1 MSSEIHYCDKCGSII
16 LPSAIEQGS
25 AVVNAATT
33 LCAECLKKLPPD
45 EREAISALRAGAG
58 TPDAMP
64 MTAPVRVYPG
74 DRRSRE
80 STRGRAAAPAGGK
93 KARAA
98 GPVVTAVAVGVGA
111 AVVSALVGIRLLRS
125 GDSGPPHRPRATPTV
140 SAPTA
145 PPVAPSSSGA
155 APASGATGAAR
166 QLARIR
172 AMLAIDESKY
182 AEARRLLVRFPES
195 FAGTPEVGGAKAL
208 LSEIDAAYAKRAE
221 EALSAAR
228 AGASAGEFDEA
239 ESRLRSIRDR
249 FGDGLWFESK
259 GEAAVAEALAEVAKQ
274 RLEWELKNVA
284 DTLKKAREE
293 FDAGRLKEAGTLIA
307 NRAKWPAASRAE
319 VDKLAVEIERKVAA
333 AAAAKKL
340 AEEREKILAEFD
352 RLVANGEYAAARE
365 HAMSRAA
372 GDGQDAGMLRAA
384 AHVAHAMAEAPAAAV
399 RGARTLV
406 GREVRLKL
414 ARGHMTATVKAAT
427 DAGLAVATT
436 YTINN
441 QRREKS
447 HDLKWEGLHADQK
460 AELARL
466 GGLEVSPSDAAIVST
481 YEALAA
487 NDLAAARKAVEAAGD
502 HPLAARLA
510 KVVRERQTQ
519 LAYESAMELAEEL
532 VEKKRWKAGKEEC
545 EKALEIKPD
554 DEKAT
559 ELLAEVRRHIGPPPT
574 LTLDLGNGVTMECV
588 YIRPGKFTMGGDS
601 DPKHGWQGVEKP
613 KHEVT
618 ITKGFYLGKYEV
630 TQAQYEAV
638 MGVNP
643 SKWKEAQRPVEYV
656 TWSESDGFCR
666 RASEKT
672 RREVRLPTEAEWEY
686 ACRAGT
692 TTDWSHGSNSAN
704 LAEYAWYNV
713 NAGGQTHPVGQKKPN
728 GWGLYDMHGNVWEWV
743 ADWYGSDYYASGPRE
758 DPTGPT
764 EGADRMLRGGG
775 WDLDNDTCRSA
786 LRRRRH
792 TWCRNA
798 NRGFRAAV
806 SSPPRGP

>member
-1 MSSEIHYCDKCGSII
+1 LPSEIHYCDKCGMII

-25 AVVNAATT
+25 AAVSSTT
-33 LCAECLKKLPPD
+33 SLCAECLKKLAPD

-64 MTAPVRVYPG
+64 MTAPVRVHPG
-74 DRRSRE
+74 DRKSRA
-80 STRGRAAAPAGGK
+80 STRGRAAAPTGGK

-98 GPVVTAVAVGVGA
+98 GPVVTAVAVGIGA

-172 AMLAIDESKY
+172 AMIAIDESKY

-195 FAGTPEVGGAKAL
+195 FAGTPEVEGAKAL

-228 AGASAGEFDEA
+228 ASASAGEFDEA
-239 ESRLRSIRDR
+239 ESHLRSIKDR

-259 GEAAVAEALAEVAKQ
+259 GEAAVAEAFAEVAKQ

-293 FDAGRLKEAGTLIA
+293 LDAGRLKEAGTLIA

-319 VDKLAVEIERKVAA
+319 ADKLAVAIERKVAA

-399 RGARTLV
+399 RGAKTLV

-427 DAGLAVATT
+427 DAGLTVATT

-441 QRREKS
+441 QRRERS
-447 HDLKWEGLHADQK
+447 LDLKWEGLHADQK

-466 GGLEVSPSDAAIVST
+466 GGLKFSPSDTAIVST
-481 YEALAA
+481 YDALAS

-502 HPLAARLA
+502 NPLGPRLA
-510 KVVRERQTQ
+510 EAVRVREKQ
-519 LAYESAMELAEEL
+519 LAYEAAMKAVEQL
-532 VEKKRWKAGKEEC
+532 VERKRWEDVIRACEEILA
-545 EKALEIKPD
+545 KWPD
-554 DEKAT
+554 DRRAA
-559 ELLAEVRRHIGPPPT
+559 ELLAE
-574 LTLDLGNGVTMECV
+574 
-588 YIRPGKFTMGGDS
+588 
-601 DPKHGWQGVEKP
+601 
-613 KHEVT
+613 
-618 ITKGFYLGKYEV
+618 
-630 TQAQYEAV
+630 A
-638 MGVNP
+638 
-643 SKWKEAQRPVEYV
+643 
-656 TWSESDGFCR
+656 
-666 RASEKT
+666 
-672 RREVRLPTEAEWEY
+672 
-686 ACRAGT
+686 
-692 TTDWSHGSNSAN
+692 
-704 LAEYAWYNV
+704 
-713 NAGGQTHPVGQKKPN
+713 
-728 GWGLYDMHGNVWEWV
+728 
-743 ADWYGSDYYASGPRE
+743 
-758 DPTGPT
+758 
-764 EGADRMLRGGG
+764 
-775 WDLDNDTCRSA
+775 
-786 LRRRRH
+786 RRRTDYIESFVGTVEPSSLTDVGWNGYH
-792 TWCRNA
+792 TGSWQIGTVNTWGGTAPPDGDGWFARIKVGESPA
-798 NRGFRAAV
+798 FAIRTGERVLTDNRYTFIV
-806 SSPPRGP
+806 DWLSSRTGLPRRRKG

>member
-1 MSSEIHYCDKCGSII
+1 MPSEIHYCDKCGSII

-33 LCAECLKKLPPD
+33 LCAECLKKLAPD

-80 STRGRAAAPAGGK
+80 STRGRAAAPTGGK

-98 GPVVTAVAVGVGA
+98 GPVVTAVAVGIGA

-172 AMLAIDESKY
+172 AMIAIDESKY

-228 AGASAGEFDEA
+228 ASASAGEFDEA
-239 ESRLRSIRDR
+239 ESRLRSIKDR

-293 FDAGRLKEAGTLIA
+293 LDAGRLKEAGTLIA

-319 VDKLAVEIERKVAA
+319 ADKLAVEIERKVAA

-427 DAGLAVATT
+427 DAGLKVATT

-447 HDLKWEGLHADQK
+447 LDLKCG
-460 AELARL
+460 
-466 GGLEVSPSDAAIVST
+466 
-481 YEALAA
+481 
-487 NDLAAARKAVEAAGD
+487 
-502 HPLAARLA
+502 
-510 KVVRERQTQ
+510 
-519 LAYESAMELAEEL
+519 
-532 VEKKRWKAGKEEC
+532 EC
-545 EKALEIKPD
+545 
-554 DEKAT
+554 
-559 ELLAEVRRHIGPPPT
+559 
-574 LTLDLGNGVTMECV
+574 
-588 YIRPGKFTMGGDS
+588 S
-601 DPKHGWQGVEKP
+601 
-613 KHEVT
+613 
-618 ITKGFYLGKYEV
+618 
-630 TQAQYEAV
+630 
-638 MGVNP
+638 
-643 SKWKEAQRPVEYV
+643 
-656 TWSESDGFCR
+656 
-666 RASEKT
+666 
-672 RREVRLPTEAEWEY
+672 
-686 ACRAGT
+686 
-692 TTDWSHGSNSAN
+692 
-704 LAEYAWYNV
+704 
-713 NAGGQTHPVGQKKPN
+713 
-728 GWGLYDMHGNVWEWV
+728 
-743 ADWYGSDYYASGPRE
+743 
-758 DPTGPT
+758 
-764 EGADRMLRGGG
+764 
-775 WDLDNDTCRSA
+775 
-786 LRRRRH
+786 
-792 TWCRNA
+792 
-798 NRGFRAAV
+798 
-806 SSPPRGP
+806 

>member
-1 MSSEIHYCDKCGSII
+1 MI
-16 LPSAIEQGS
+16 
-25 AVVNAATT
+25 
-33 LCAECLKKLPPD
+33 
-45 EREAISALRAGAG
+45 
-58 TPDAMP
+58 
-64 MTAPVRVYPG
+64 
-74 DRRSRE
+74 
-80 STRGRAAAPAGGK
+80 
-93 KARAA
+93 
-98 GPVVTAVAVGVGA
+98 
-111 AVVSALVGIRLLRS
+111 
-125 GDSGPPHRPRATPTV
+125 
-140 SAPTA
+140 
-145 PPVAPSSSGA
+145 
-155 APASGATGAAR
+155 
-166 QLARIR
+166 
-172 AMLAIDESKY
+172 AIDDSKY

-195 FAGTPEVGGAKAL
+195 FAGTPEVEGAKAL

-228 AGASAGEFDEA
+228 ASASAGEFDEA
-239 ESRLRSIRDR
+239 ESRLRSIKDR

-259 GEAAVAEALAEVAKQ
+259 GEAAVAEAFAEVAKQ

-319 VDKLAVEIERKVAA
+319 ADKLAVEIERKVAA

-399 RGARTLV
+399 RGAKTLV

-427 DAGLAVATT
+427 DAGLTVATT

-441 QRREKS
+441 QRRERS
-447 HDLKWEGLHADQK
+447 LDLKWEGLHADQK

-466 GGLEVSPSDAAIVST
+466 GGLKFSPSDTAIVST
-481 YEALAA
+481 YDALAS

-519 LAYESAMELAEEL
+519 LAYESAMELVEEL
-532 VEKKRWKAGKEEC
+532 AEKKRWKAAKKEC

-554 DEKAT
+554 DQKAT
-559 ELLAEVRRHIGPPPT
+559 ELLAEVRRHLEPAST
-574 LTLDLGNGVTMECV
+574 LTLDLGNGVKMEFV
-588 YIRPGKFTMGGDS
+588 YIRPGKFTMGSDS
-601 DPKHGWQGVEKP
+601 DPKHNWQGVEKP
-613 KHEVT
+613 KHQVE

-638 MGVNP
+638 KGANP
-643 SKWKEAQRPVEYV
+643 SRWKEANRPVEQV
-656 TWSESDGFCR
+656 SWTDAAEFCR
-666 RASEKT
+666 LMSEKT

-692 TTDWSHGSNSAN
+692 TTDWSHGSDSAN
-704 LAEYAWYNV
+704 FGEWAWYNG

-728 GWGLYDMHGNVWEWV
+728 AWGLCDMHGNVYEWV
-743 ADWYGSDYYASGPRE
+743 SDWYDAGYYASSPGK

-764 EGADRMLRGGG
+764 AGARRLVRGGG
-775 WDLDNDTCRSA
+775 WYDASYPCRSA
-786 LRRRRH
+786 IRDRQPPTFRH
-792 TWCRNA
+792 A
-798 NRGFRAAV
+798 NLGFRAAV